1 MESLITCF
9 ISITIELSNKCKIP
23 SRMPLMGI
31 ITLYWQTFIYNFTND
46 IYSLNAWSL
55 ITSVNHLY
63 NIYFFNL
70 KSPRYWYYHTHVVI
84 VMSPRYWY
92 YRTHVVIVMSPR
104 YWYYR
109 THVVIVMSLMYWYY
123 RTHVVIVMSLMYWY
137 YRTHVVIVMS
147 PMYWYYRTHVVIV
160 MSPSLVRETCCFLLF
175 FNTPCDKQTKQNWTI
190 PQCCNWCFRNQVLY
204 IKQLLAHYSAISSA
218 PHDRTHVRYT
228 TNKLTYRAA
237 DRGVVS
243 LGKPVHGP

>member
-1 MESLITCF
+1 MQSLITCF

-109 THVVIVMSLMYWYY
+109 THVVIVMS
-123 RTHVVIVMSLMYWY
+123 
-137 YRTHVVIVMS
+137 

-160 MSPSLVRETCCFLLF
+160 MSPSLVRETCCSLLF

-204 IKQLLAHYSAISSA
+204 IKQLLAHYSAISSV